1 MAEEK
6 KGVGNIDSTVI
17 LGVDNET
24 GSTDGGKT
32 LFEATESDFLSMDG
46 SCPDNTIDA
55 VAFFK
60 GGGR

>member
-24 GSTDGGKT
+24 GGNDGGKT
-32 LFEATESDFLSMDG
+32 LSEATESDFLSMDG

-60 GGGR
+60 GGG

>member
-24 GSTDGGKT
+24 GGSDGGKT
-32 LFEATESDFLSMDG
+32 LSEATKSDFLSMDG

-60 GGGR
+60 GGG